1 MLNAQALAKT
11 GEAPRLREEG
21 GTTDHTVFA
30 SESSSEAIFNSP
42 WGPKSKI
49 ASGLLNAQALA
60 KTWGLMG
67 TLPPQRANARHQILP
82 LPYLRG
88 CMFDTPLMVQVQG
101 VGKRYRLGT
110 INRQQLTDDVKAWTA
125 KLLGRPDPTLAVG
138 SKLDPQRIGEDF
150 WALRDVSFDVY
161 QGEVVGIIGH
171 NGAGKSTLLKLL
183 SRITLPTE
191 GTIKMRGKISSLLE
205 VGTGFHPE
213 LTGRD
218 NIYLNGAI
226 LGMRRHEV
234 DAKLDEIIAF
244 SGVKHHI
251 DTPVKRYSSGMR
263 VRLGFAVAAHLEPE
277 ILIVDEVLSV
287 GDAEFQRKSM
297 GKMKQ
302 SAQSGR
308 TVLFVSHNMTAVR
321 SLCSRVVW
329 LEHGRIRMQGGT
341 EEVVTAYQG
350 HYSHGTTERI
360 WDESNAPGNEVARL
374 RAVRVRPGN
383 GGEVFHWE
391 DTVQVEVGLDNLSG
405 AEVNVN
411 IQLVNGDDLVILATN
426 SREGMPHEQLGPG
439 PHTVACTFPANI
451 FNSGN
456 IRVAVGL
463 VQHGRWLFREE
474 NTVQFDIKEPP
485 RSGSFH
491 GRRKGI
497 FRLDIPWEHMQPNE
511 WAN

>member
-1 MLNAQALAKT
+1 
-11 GEAPRLREEG
+11 
-21 GTTDHTVFA
+21 
-30 SESSSEAIFNSP
+30 
-42 WGPKSKI
+42 
-49 ASGLLNAQALA
+49 
-60 KTWGLMG
+60 
-67 TLPPQRANARHQILP
+67 
-82 LPYLRG
+82 
-88 CMFDTPLMVQVQG
+88 MVQVQG

-110 INRQQLTDDVKAWTA
+110 LNRQQLTDDVKAWTA
-125 KLLGRPDPTLAVG
+125 KLLGRPDPTVPLDMAV
-138 SKLDPQRIGEDF
+138 DPQRIGEDF
-150 WALRDVSFDVY
+150 WALHDVSFEVR

-191 GTIKMRGKISSLLE
+191 GLIRMRGKVSSLLE

-234 DAKLDEIIAF
+234 EAKLDEIIAF

-277 ILIVDEVLSV
+277 ILIIDEVLSV

-329 LEHGRIRMQGGT
+329 LEHGCIRMQGNT
-341 EEVVTAYQG
+341 EEVVNAYQG
-350 HYSHGTTERI
+350 HYSTGTTLME
-360 WDESNAPGNEVARL
+360 WDGQNSPGNESARL
-374 RAVRVRPGN
+374 NYVRVKPGN
-383 GGEVFHWE
+383 GSDTFRWE
-391 DTVQVEVGLDNLSG
+391 DSVEVEVGFENFSNK
-405 AEVNVN
+405 EVNVN
-411 IQLVNGDDLVILATN
+411 IQLVNGDDLVVLATN
-426 SREGMPHEQLGPG
+426 SMEGLPHAVLGPG
-439 PHTVACTFPANI
+439 RHMLSCSLPPHT
-451 FNSGN
+451 FNSGQM
-456 IRVAVGL
+456 RVNVG
-463 VQHGRWLFREE
+463 VSMAGRMLFRAE
-474 NTVQFDIKEPP
+474 NTVQFEIKEPA
-485 RSGSFH
+485 RTGSWH

-497 FRLDIPWEHMQPNE
+497 LRLEIPWRKAEAAEKMTAQ
-511 WAN
+511 